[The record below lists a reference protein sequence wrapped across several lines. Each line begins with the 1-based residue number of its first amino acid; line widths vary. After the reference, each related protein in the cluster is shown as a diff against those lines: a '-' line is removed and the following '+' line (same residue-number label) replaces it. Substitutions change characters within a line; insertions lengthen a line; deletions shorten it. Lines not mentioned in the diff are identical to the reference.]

1 MRAGRLGGLGLLL
14 LALACGDGGKRHEAR
29 GVVREVVREYQQIV
43 IAHQD
48 IPGLMPAMTMN
59 FDVADPKLLD
69 AAQKGDAVAFTVEFD
84 GRHYEITELRV
95 LGPGEADA
103 GGDLSL
109 ANLAAADRS
118 PAPPFALVDQNA
130 VPLALADLRG
140 QAVLLDFIWT
150 RCPGPCPV
158 LTGIMADVQQAL
170 PPEVRARTRL
180 VSITLD
186 PANDT
191 TEALHAYARKRAL
204 DTSGWSL
211 LTGSQEQVDAVTR
224 GYGVF
229 AARAADGTIDH
240 LVAIFLIDP
249 EGRIAERYIGLDHQP
264 AEIAK
269 DVARILGQGGGD

>member
-1 MRAGRLGGLGLLL
+1 
-14 LALACGDGGKRHEAR
+14 
-29 GVVREVVREYQQIV
+29 
-43 IAHQD
+43 
-48 IPGLMPAMTMN
+48 MTMN

>member
-14 LALACGDGGKRHEAR
+14 LALACGGGGKRHEAR